1 MEDVMTTDDQKN
13 AALFMQLVFT
23 FQAAAWQQM
32 GKIKNPLTDKIEKD
46 LNQARFSIDI
56 LEMIRTK
63 TKGNLSDDERRFI
76 EKVLSELQLNFV
88 AELDKEQKE
97 KKAEEEEV
105 KEEKPAE
112 APEEKKEEE
121 KAEEASKPK
130 AKAKPKPKT
139 KPKTEKKDKGSSE

>member
-112 APEEKKEEE
+112 APEKKKEEE

-139 KPKTEKKDKGSSE
+139 KPKTKKKDKGSSE